1 MLWEGVEGLDSSLR
15 ASAFAG
21 LGAFALST
29 IVAIFSRVPFGILLL
44 RALLSGVGFAGLIY
58 GAQWVLKRFVPD
70 LFDESMPAPA
80 GSVEA
85 RAGVGS
91 LVDIVLPGG
100 EDDQP
105 SAVLDAGPVV
115 EPAALAAPG
124 LAMADGAS
132 LDLAASVVSGNP
144 VSVDSGELAQEVAAL
159 KVDAFVSSDPGSSHA
174 DSAVGVAPRPSVTLD
189 ELDSLPDLDG
199 LSDSFTETVPGNA
212 GSGGGGETGS
222 DRDSSSRM
230 GPSSSMP
237 TAGNPNAGTDP
248 VVLAKAVQTLLRRD
262 QKGQ

>member
-1 MLWEGVEGLDSSLR
+1 LR

-21 LGAFALST
+21 LGAFALSI

-44 RALLSGVGFAGLIY
+44 RALLSGVGFAALIY
-58 GAQWVLKRFVPD
+58 GAQWVLKRFVPE
-70 LFDESMPAPA
+70 LFDESMPASS
-80 GSVEA
+80 GSVDA

-105 SAVLDAGPVV
+105 SAVLDVGPVV
-115 EPAALAAPG
+115 KSESLVTTRAG
-124 LAMADGAS
+124 MAES
-132 LDLAASVVSGNP
+132 TRLDLADSVVSGNP

-159 KVDAFVSSDPGSSHA
+159 KVDAFVSSDPGSSYA
-174 DSAVGVAPRPSVTLD
+174 DSALGVAPRPSVTLD

-199 LSDSFTETVPGNA
+199 LSDSFTETVPGNS
-212 GSGGGGETGS
+212 GSVVGGEAGS
-222 DRDSSSRM
+222 DRDASSRM

>member
-1 MLWEGVEGLDSSLR
+1 MDSSLR
-15 ASAFAG
+15 ASVFAG
-21 LGAFALST
+21 LGAFILST
-29 IVAIFSRVPFGILLL
+29 IVAIFSRVPFGVLLL
-44 RALLSGVGFAGLIY
+44 RALLSGAGFAGLIF
-58 GAQWVLKRFVPD
+58 GAQWLLRRYLPE
-70 LFDESMPAPA
+70 LFDGSTPASPLA
-80 GSVEA
+80 AETGA
-85 RAGVGS
+85 AVGS

-105 SAVLDAGPVV
+105 SSVLEAESVV
-115 EPAALAAPG
+115 ESRTMGTPQTRTSDGAALN
-124 LAMADGAS
+124 LADSM
-132 LDLAASVVSGNP
+132 VSGSP

-159 KVDAFVSSDPGSSHA
+159 KVDAFVSSDPGGSRA
-174 DSAVGVAPRPSVTLD
+174 DSATSVAPRPTVSMD

-199 LSDSFTETVPGNA
+199 LSDSFTESVPGNS
-212 GSGGGGETGS
+212 GSTGTGDAGS
-222 DRDSSSRM
+222 DRDASSRI